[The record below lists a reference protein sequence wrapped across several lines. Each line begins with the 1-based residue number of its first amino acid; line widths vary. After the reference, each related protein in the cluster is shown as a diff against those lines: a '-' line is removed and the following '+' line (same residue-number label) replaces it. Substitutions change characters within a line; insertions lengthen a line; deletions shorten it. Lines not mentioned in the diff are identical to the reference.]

1 MKIKIQNKIEAD
13 RVSAKTARDNSDDFL
28 KKNNSKFDI
37 TFIDGMH
44 YYEQVKKD
52 IQNFLSFSKFQRL
65 RLNTSS

>member
-1 MKIKIQNKIEAD
+1 VKIKIQNKIDAD
-13 RVSAKTARDNSDDFL
+13 RVSAKTVRDNSDGFL

-44 YYEQVKKD
+44 HYEQVKKN
-52 IQNFLSFSKFQRL
+52 IQNFLSFSKCQRL